1 MITSRKGKGQK
12 PRPTEPCY
20 QRTNGPMTVKPGW
33 DTSLTE
39 AGVNTCDELLVVVV
53 KADVR
58 PEIGT
63 GLKASGIVAVKLTT
77 TVEAAKAGGIVL
89 LVDSVVVFS
98 VLDDDVAVTD
108 IEAASDN
115 EVKSFGVPAAVVLP
129 IEVVD
134 DAVDVRRLSNIVE
147 DVLIGTTAE
156 MGELRIA
163 GVFEISREVGPGE
176 EVVIDS
182 SNE

>member
-1 MITSRKGKGQK
+1 
-12 PRPTEPCY
+12 
-20 QRTNGPMTVKPGW
+20 MTVKPGW
-33 DTSLTE
+33 DISLTE
-39 AGVNTCDELLVVVV
+39 AGMKTCDGLLVVVV
-53 KADVR
+53 KAGFR

-63 GLKASGIVAVKLTT
+63 GLKVSGIVAVKLTT

-98 VLDDDVAVTD
+98 VLDDDAAVVDT
-108 IEAASDN
+108 EKAASDN
-115 EVKSFGVPAAVVLP
+115 EVKSFGVPAALVLL

-134 DAVDVRRLSNIVE
+134 TAVDVRRLPNTVE
-147 DVLIGTTAE
+147 DVLRGTTVE

-163 GVFEISREVGPGE
+163 GVCEVSREVGPGE